1 MKLINIV
8 NNHIFPERRDGLKN
22 NIIRLAKEL
31 GFAIPQM
38 NVNGLIW
45 IEGVLKAAE
54 NQQSPIIIGTTDKN
68 IEYLGGYEFILNTIK
83 NKVQAMKITVPVIVH
98 LDHGLSVENC
108 KAAVDAGYDSVMFDG
123 SQLPIE
129 ENIKQT
135 KKVVE
140 YAQLHDVLVEGE
152 VGAVGGEE
160 DGLIGQVKYADIDEC
175 VALVKEAKLDT
186 LAPALGSVHGKYQGE
201 PNLGFEE
208 MTIIRNQVDIALV
221 LHGASG
227 ISNNDIQRAI
237 KLGHAKIN
245 FNTEIN
251 ISWSKQLRDTLD
263 ENKELFNPQKILKP
277 SIQAIELT
285 AEKIIKMCG
294 SNHQS
299 KTLFKKNGDEKLWS

>member
-1 MKLINIV
+1 
-8 NNHIFPERRDGLKN
+8 LKN
-22 NIIRLAKEL
+22 NIIQYAKES

-38 NVNGLIW
+38 NINGLVW
-45 IEGVLKAAE
+45 IEGILKAAE

-68 IEYLGGYEFILNTIK
+68 IEYLGGYQFILDTIK
-83 NKVQAMKITVPVIVH
+83 NKAKAMKVTIPILIH

-108 KAAVDAGYDSVMFDG
+108 KYAVDAGYDSVMFDG
-123 SQLPIE
+123 SSLPIE

-135 KKVVE
+135 KEVVE
-140 YAQLHDVLVEGE
+140 YAHQKGVFVEGE

-160 DGLIGQVKYADIDEC
+160 DGLTGEVKYADIDEC
-175 VALVKEAKLDT
+175 IDLVKETELDT

-201 PNLGFEE
+201 PDLGFEE
-208 MTIIRNQVDIALV
+208 MNMIRNKVDVPLV

-227 ISNNDIQRAI
+227 ISNFDLQRAI

-251 ISWSKQLRDTLD
+251 MSWTKQLRDTLEGD
-263 ENKELFNPQKILKP
+263 KDLFSPQKILKP
-277 SIQAIELT
+277 STQAIEKT

-294 SNHQS
+294 SNNQN
-299 KTLFKKNGDEKLWS
+299 KVFIQN

>member
-1 MKLINIV
+1 M
-8 NNHIFPERRDGLKN
+8 EN
-22 NIIRLAKEL
+22 NIIQFAKL
-31 GFAIPQM
+31 SGFAIPQM
-38 NVNGLIW
+38 NINGLIW

-68 IEYLGGYEFILNTIK
+68 IEYLGGYQFILNTIK
-83 NKVQAMKITVPVIVH
+83 NKIQAMEITVPVLIH

-108 KAAVDAGYDSVMFDG
+108 KRAIDVGYDSVMFDG
-123 SQLPIE
+123 SQLSIE

-140 YAQLHDVLVEGE
+140 YGHQKGVLVEGE

-160 DGLIGQVKYADIDEC
+160 DGLIGQVRYADINEC
-175 VALVKEAKLDT
+175 VALVKETHLDT

-208 MTIIRNQVDIALV
+208 MKIIRNKVDVPLV

-227 ISNNDIQRAI
+227 ISNYDLQRAI

-251 ISWSKQLRDTLD
+251 MSWTKKLRDTLED
-263 ENKELFNPQKILKP
+263 DKDLFNPQKILKP
-277 SIQAIELT
+277 SIQAIEQT

-294 SNHQS
+294 SNNQNEV
-299 KTLFKKNGDEKLWS
+299 FIQN